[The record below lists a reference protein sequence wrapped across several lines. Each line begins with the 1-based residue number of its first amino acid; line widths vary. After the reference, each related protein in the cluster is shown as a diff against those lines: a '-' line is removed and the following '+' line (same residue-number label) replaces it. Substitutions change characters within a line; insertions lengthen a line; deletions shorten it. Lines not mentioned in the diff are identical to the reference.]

1 MVKGYYSYLLR
12 LWQASTAGG
21 AVWRASVEEV
31 ATGER
36 RAFGGL
42 DDLVAYLRE
51 YIKAGSPEEAP
62 TGEECRPGAGEE
74 AAHTGGEKTHLATG
88 AA

>member
-21 AVWRASVEEV
+21 TVWRASLEDVP
-31 ATGER
+31 TGER
-36 RAFGGL
+36 RAFTDM

-51 YIKAGSPEEAP
+51 RTEAGSSEEAP
-62 TGEECRPGAGEE
+62 TGEDSGPGAGEDAVFPE
-74 AAHTGGEKTHLATG
+74 GEVS
-88 AA
+88 